1 MFDYLVAR
9 RRDAM
14 AGLIVLLFAT
24 AAHGAEPLTV
34 DAAVTLALAANP
46 VLASARARAESR
58 AALPSQAGA
67 WPDPTLT
74 IEPGRA
80 AMNQLKITLNQ
91 ALPYPGKLK
100 LQQEIAKY
108 DAESADLEAGEVALQ
123 LGSQVKQAW
132 WQLFYLDRALVT
144 LHHTKELMRQLA
156 SAAESRYRVG
166 EGIMQD
172 VLRAQLELSKLMAV
186 EVDLVGQRRGAEAR
200 LNALLYRPATA
211 SLVLPAAVAEALPEL
226 PSEEEL
232 SQLAM
237 SRPMLQAR
245 LRGIAAAKSALAL
258 AHKDYRPDFMVG
270 ANYERREGEADMKS
284 VMFTMTLPLHTA
296 TRQDKAVDQRGAELM
311 AQGFAQQEAE
321 TQVTTEVALA
331 LADYR
336 RAREQARLLKMAVI
350 PQATQTVTSMRMGY
364 QVGKVDF
371 FNLSDAQSTLY
382 DYETR
387 YWQAFSEAQ
396 RALAQ
401 LEAAVGQE
409 VVHE

>member
-14 AGLIVLLFAT
+14 AGLIALLFS
-24 AAHGAEPLTV
+24 AAAYGAEPLTV
-34 DAAVTLALAANP
+34 DAAIARALAANP

-58 AALPSQAGA
+58 AALPSQAGTL
-67 WPDPTLT
+67 PDPTLT

-80 AMNQLKITLNQ
+80 AMNQLKISLNQ

-108 DAESADLEAGEVALQ
+108 DAEAADLEAREAVLQ

-132 WQLFYLDRALVT
+132 WQLFYIDRALVT
-144 LHHTKELMRQLA
+144 VHHTKELLRQLA

-166 EGIMQD
+166 EGVMQD
-172 VLRAQLELSKLMAV
+172 VLRAQLELSKLMAA
-186 EVDLVGQRRGAEAR
+186 EVDLAGQRRGAEAR
-200 LNALLYRPATA
+200 FNTLLYRPVATP
-211 SLVLPAAVAEALPEL
+211 LVLPAAVTESLPEL

-232 SQLAM
+232 SRLAM
-237 SRPMLQAR
+237 SRPMLLAR
-245 LRGIAAAKSALAL
+245 LRGLEAAKSTLAL
-258 AHKDYRPDFMVG
+258 AHKDYRPDLMVG
-270 ANYERREGEADMKS
+270 ASYERREGEADMKS
-284 VMFTMTLPLHTA
+284 VMFTLTLPLHTA
-296 TRQDKAVDQRGAELM
+296 ARQDKAVDQRRAELM
-311 AQGFAQQEAE
+311 AQRFAQQEAE
-321 TQVTTEVALA
+321 AQVAAEVAVA

-336 RAREQARLLKMAVI
+336 RAHEQAQLLKMAII
-350 PQATQTVTSMRMGY
+350 PQANQTVTSMRMGY